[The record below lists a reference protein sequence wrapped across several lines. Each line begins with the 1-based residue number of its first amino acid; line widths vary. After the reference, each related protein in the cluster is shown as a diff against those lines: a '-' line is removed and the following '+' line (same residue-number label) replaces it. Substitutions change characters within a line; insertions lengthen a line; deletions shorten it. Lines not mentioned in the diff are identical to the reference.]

1 MTEVLLSYGPW
12 ILYLGLVVWLCWVVP
27 ARVPTTENTL
37 RDAGRRIAFGAVA
50 VTLVSL
56 PVVYLI
62 ASLQGSVF
70 GGEGAR
76 WADGSVLLATI
87 LIIAPGVYVPL
98 LSIRTAQLWW
108 KNRIPDP

>member
-1 MTEVLLSYGPW
+1 MIAALLSYGPW
-12 ILYLGLVVWLCWVVP
+12 FAYVGLVIWLCWTVP
-27 ARVPTTENTL
+27 ARVPATDNQV

-62 ASLQGSVF
+62 ASLQVSVF
-70 GGEGAR
+70 GGQGAR

-87 LIIAPGVYVPL
+87 VIIAPGVYVPL
-98 LSIRTAQLWW
+98 LAIRTAQLWW
-108 KNRIPDP
+108 KNRTSRP